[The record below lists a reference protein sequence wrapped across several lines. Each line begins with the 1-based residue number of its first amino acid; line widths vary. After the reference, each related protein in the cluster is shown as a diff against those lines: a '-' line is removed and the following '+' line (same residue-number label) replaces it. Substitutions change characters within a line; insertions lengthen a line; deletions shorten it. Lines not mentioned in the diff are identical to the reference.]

1 MAQKYYTVIKRD
13 IMNTINSTNAKQ
25 NFGSCLMSVAGG
37 PILIEKSGNPAAVM
51 LSYDEYN
58 RLLDIENKMLLS
70 EALEAASNGFLDN
83 EESKD
88 WFNEMNNRYLSVK

>member
-1 MAQKYYTVIKRD
+1 
-13 IMNTINSTNAKQ
+13 
-25 NFGSCLMSVAGG
+25 
-37 PILIEKSGNPAAVM
+37 M